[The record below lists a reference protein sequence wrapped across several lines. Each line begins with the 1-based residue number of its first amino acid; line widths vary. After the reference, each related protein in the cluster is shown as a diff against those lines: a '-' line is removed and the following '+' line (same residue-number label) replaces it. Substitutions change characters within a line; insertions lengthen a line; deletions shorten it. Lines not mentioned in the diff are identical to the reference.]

1 MSFGITDREH
11 AVLNNRERH
20 KEELCYG
27 NCSSRSK
34 LGR

>member
-1 MSFGITDREH
+1 MSSGITDREH
-11 AVLNNRERH
+11 AVPNNRDRH

-34 LGR
+34 LVR